1 MIKKIRKEKMG
12 IVVSNNMNKSL
23 IVTVEN
29 KYSHSTYGKIL
40 KKTKRFMAHDHYTK
54 CNIGD
59 IVLISE
65 SRPLSKKKCWV
76 VTQILSKNKTSN

>member
-1 MIKKIRKEKMG
+1 MG

-76 VTQILSKNKTSN
+76 VTQILSKKKTSN

>member
-1 MIKKIRKEKMG
+1 MIKKEKMG
-12 IVVSNNMNKSL
+12 IVVSNNMQKSI
-23 IVTVEN
+23 IVNVEN
-29 KYSHSTYGKIL
+29 KYSHFAYGKIL

-76 VTQILSKNKTSN
+76 VKQILSKKKISN